1 MAQKRMGPARQPRGR
16 GPGAHGGGTA
26 ATDRQFASVSPL
38 EGSGFELSVPLRR
51 ATTSELSVPPAVNAV
66 GARLPRKRPGVSAVG
81 LASRSSIMLPSPR
94 ALRGAEPFG
103 PSDRVQRCP
112 ALHNN
117 AQTDEVSVAQLY

>member
-1 MAQKRMGPARQPRGR
+1 MSALIEEVR
-16 GPGAHGGGTA
+16 
-26 ATDRQFASVSPL
+26 FAMDSPV

-81 LASRSSIMLPSPR
+81 LASRFFDHV
-94 ALRGAEPFG
+94 ALTSRLARRGAVRAPAIEFKG
-103 PSDRVQRCP
+103 AP

-117 AQTDEVSVAQLY
+117 AQTDEVS